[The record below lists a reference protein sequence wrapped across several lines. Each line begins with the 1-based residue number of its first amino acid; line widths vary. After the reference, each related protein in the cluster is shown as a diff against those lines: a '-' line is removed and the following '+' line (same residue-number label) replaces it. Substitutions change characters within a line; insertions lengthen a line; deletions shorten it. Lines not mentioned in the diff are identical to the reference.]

1 MLSEKGLGI
10 CKKIGYEAQYIV
22 CVAEVD
28 CPIADVKETADNIC
42 KRIKLLSVEDLEKLK
57 AENGISLIEYG
68 DMIKDAST
76 SYKGDHMTLKNRAQA
91 LLQMMVDL
99 TYSKLQNDAFYKR
112 MAEVNE
118 TDV

>member
-22 CVAEVD
+22 CVAEAD
-28 CPIADVKETADNIC
+28 CPIADVRETAENIC
-42 KRIKLLSVEDLEKLK
+42 KRIKLLSVEDLEALR
-57 AENGISLIEYG
+57 AETGISLVEYG
-68 DMIKDAST
+68 DLVKDAT
-76 SYKGDHMTLKNRAQA
+76 IAYKDNYVTLKNRAQA

-99 TYSKLQNDAFYKR
+99 TYSKLRNDGFYKR
-112 MAEVNE
+112 MAGVSE